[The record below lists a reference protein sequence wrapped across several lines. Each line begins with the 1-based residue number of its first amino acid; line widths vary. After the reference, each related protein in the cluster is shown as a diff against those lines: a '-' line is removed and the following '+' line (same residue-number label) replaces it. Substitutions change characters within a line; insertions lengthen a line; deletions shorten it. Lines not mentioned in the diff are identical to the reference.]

1 MTRPIGSAAI
11 PTLITETL
19 ACGSHARFALIRADG
34 TCTPFLRFPN
44 SGTFLCQALTLHHDG
59 GFMSAAACIFRA
71 VWAPRARSARSRR
84 CKYQVLPAARVSGGC
99 GHGAWPCVGPRRRA
113 EGARPL

>member
-1 MTRPIGSAAI
+1 MSRPSGRMG
-11 PTLITETL
+11 LVD
-19 ACGSHARFALIRADG
+19 RF
-34 TCTPFLRFPN
+34 FRFPN

-59 GFMSAAACIFRA
+59 GFMSAAACIFSA
-71 VWAPRARSARSRR
+71 VWAPRARSAHSRR

>member
-1 MTRPIGSAAI
+1 MSRPSGRMG
-11 PTLITETL
+11 LVD
-19 ACGSHARFALIRADG
+19 RF
-34 TCTPFLRFPN
+34 FRFPN
-44 SGTFLCQALTLHHDG
+44 PGTFLSLALTLHHDG
-59 GFMSAAACIFRA
+59 GFMSAAAFIFRA
-71 VWAPRARSARSRR
+71 VWAPRARSAHSRR